1 MVTTF
6 RELNVYQRAYK
17 IALAIHKA
25 TLDFPKI
32 EQYAIADQTRR
43 ASKSICANIAEG
55 FARHHKS
62 SADFKRFLTMAVG
75 SSDEMLVW
83 TDFCHDLGYI
93 DKNTWTEWK
102 KEYSEISRM
111 IHGLSK
117 NWKN

>member
-17 IALAIHKA
+17 LALAIHKES
-25 TLDFPKI
+25 LGFPKT
-32 EQYAIADQTRR
+32 EQYAMADQARR

-62 SADFKRFLTMAVG
+62 SAEFKRFLTMAIG

-83 TDFCHDLGYI
+83 ADFCRDLGYI
-93 DKNTWTEWK
+93 DKSKWSEWNR
-102 KEYSEISRM
+102 EYGEISRM
-111 IHGLSK
+111 LYALSK